1 MGRTEWKTAGPLDRW
16 AGSKRLSHL
25 AAIQDGEPARIACGS
40 APYFADFSDQT
51 LVWVASGPGPR
62 DASDVLV
69 TSTVLSF
76 CV

>member
-1 MGRTEWKTAGPLDRW
+1 MGRTEWKTAGPLDTW
-16 AGSKRLSHL
+16 PGSKRFSHL
-25 AAIQDGEPARIACGS
+25 AAIQGGEPACIACGS
-40 APYFADFSDQT
+40 APYFADFNDQM

-69 TSTVLSF
+69 TSTAFSF